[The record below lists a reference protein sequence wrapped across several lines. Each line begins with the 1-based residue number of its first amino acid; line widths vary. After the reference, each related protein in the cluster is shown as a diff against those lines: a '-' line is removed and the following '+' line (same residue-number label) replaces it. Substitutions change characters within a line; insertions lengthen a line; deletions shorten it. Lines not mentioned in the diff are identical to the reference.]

1 MKLHFPAMR
10 VSHTIWSWEFLFWMN
25 FSPGGCGGAAL
36 PQACLGEE
44 KLPLKLRRDLGV
56 WKGQV
61 ELGSLD
67 RLPWGA

>member
-1 MKLHFPAMR
+1 
-10 VSHTIWSWEFLFWMN
+10 MN